1 MGDEI
6 GQKTQWYYNVATGAV
21 EQEGEGK
28 GTDHLGPY
36 PTREA
41 AEHALEL
48 LRAREERLSAEDAAW
63 SGDDGDGPAAG

>member
-6 GQKTQWYYNVATGAV
+6 GQKTQWFYNVITGQV
-21 EQEGEGK
+21 EQEGDGK

-41 AEHALEL
+41 AENALASVRE
-48 LRAREERLSAEDAAW
+48 REERLQAEDDAW
-63 SGDDGDGPAAG
+63 NDADD

>member
-1 MGDEI
+1 MGDDI
-6 GQKTQWYYNVATGAV
+6 GRRTQWFYNVATGQV

-41 AEHALEL
+41 AESALAGIRE
-48 LRAREERLSAEDAAW
+48 REERLKAEDSQW
-63 SGDDGDGPAAG
+63 AGNDEH

>member
-6 GQKTQWYYNVATGAV
+6 GQHTRWYYNVITGQV

-41 AEHALEL
+41 AENALATVK
-48 LRAREERLSAEDAAW
+48 AREEQLDAEDAAW
-63 SGDDGDGPAAG
+63 TGNDETPRG